1 MIENITHLNALPSG
15 IVSARSFTALTESL
29 SKPGA
34 HHHMHGQLVLSLQ
47 GNVACEV
54 AGNHWI
60 VPPHCALWVPAGLS
74 HESRASAN
82 AQGYFLFID
91 ASVDSLPETCC
102 TFSISAMLRE
112 MIIELCCGRTNRSAS
127 GKTLLSHLLL
137 DELNAM
143 PLVNTHFPMPSA
155 PRLRR
160 MAEAL
165 ISNPGDRKTLKQWSA
180 IVGMSERTLGRHLFE
195 QTGMSFGKWRRQLH
209 LMVALK
215 RLTEGYNVQQVAGD
229 LGYESVTSFITMFKQ
244 AFGTTPAK
252 YASSFSIK

>member
-1 MIENITHLNALPSG
+1 
-15 IVSARSFTALTESL
+15 
-29 SKPGA
+29 
-34 HHHMHGQLVLSLQ
+34 
-47 GNVACEV
+47 
-54 AGNHWI
+54 
-60 VPPHCALWVPAGLS
+60 
-74 HESRASAN
+74 
-82 AQGYFLFID
+82 
-91 ASVDSLPETCC
+91 
-102 TFSISAMLRE
+102 
-112 MIIELCCGRTNRSAS
+112 
-127 GKTLLSHLLL
+127 
-137 DELNAM
+137 M